1 MKKDVCSL
9 LPACQKTGSFS
20 SRPCRGLHLFLTP
33 KLHGLRG
40 FPFMTFFF
48 LMQQISSKILFS
60 PVSPGCTEKQ
70 LSVLKS
76 QWGIRMADGHPL
88 SSRVTPPTTSEDLI
102 CHKHHRGDVVSRGE
116 CLQLTQSKQL
126 GRLPGRMTWKKSELP
141 GGGRLSCR

>member
-1 MKKDVCSL
+1 MQSASR
-9 LPACQKTGSFS
+9 LPENRKLQQPALPRSPPLPYPKVTWPQRLSFYD
-20 SRPCRGLHLFLTP
+20 
-33 KLHGLRG
+33 
-40 FPFMTFFF
+40 FFF

>member
-1 MKKDVCSL
+1 MQSASR
-9 LPACQKTGSFS
+9 LPENRKLQQPALPRSPPLPYPKVTWPQRLSFYD
-20 SRPCRGLHLFLTP
+20 F
-33 KLHGLRG
+33 
-40 FPFMTFFF
+40 FFF
-48 LMQQISSKILFS
+48 LMQQISSKIHFS

-102 CHKHHRGDVVSRGE
+102 CHKHHRGDCVSRGE